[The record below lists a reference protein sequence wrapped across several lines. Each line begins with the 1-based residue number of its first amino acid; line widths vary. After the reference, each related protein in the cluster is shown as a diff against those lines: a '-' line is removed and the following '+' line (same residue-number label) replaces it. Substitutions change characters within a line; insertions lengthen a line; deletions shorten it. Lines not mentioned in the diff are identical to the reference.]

1 MISKIRGSLNGSYEE
16 LRKVE
21 WPSRKDTMRLT
32 AYVIGVS
39 LLVGLFV
46 AGIDYFFKEALTYIV
61 TS

>member
-1 MISKIRGSLNGSYEE
+1 MLSKVRNFLKGSYEE

-21 WPSRKDTMRLT
+21 WPSKKATIRLT

-46 AGIDYFFKEALTYIV
+46 AGVDYFFKEALTYIV
-61 TS
+61 AN